1 MDITTGLE
9 INLNNPVE
17 LHNSIERIREARNYM
32 GEREYII
39 DLHWDEDGGE
49 THRIPLIVEGPNL
62 WVIGYL
68 FGDEKIYFEKQRG
81 DGTLRYSSADGA
93 NREDELMLQNVKII
107 LKRFEGESHLTN
119 FQKVEGN
126 ERARNAYVMA
136 VFIASEIVRNEVLEL
151 ILLYGSMN
159 LRPFLKRWSD
169 FLFVYREWERAARV
183 LYPEEAGAIC
193 PVIRVKGLRS
203 RCSNLEKDENLQT
216 IKAAY
221 GELMNLITNIVVTED
236 NEEEYKGLL
245 RLMGLTIRQRES

>member
-1 MDITTGLE
+1 
-9 INLNNPVE
+9 
-17 LHNSIERIREARNYM
+17 
-32 GEREYII
+32 
-39 DLHWDEDGGE
+39 
-49 THRIPLIVEGPNL
+49 
-62 WVIGYL
+62 
-68 FGDEKIYFEKQRG
+68 
-81 DGTLRYSSADGA
+81 
-93 NREDELMLQNVKII
+93 MLQNVKII

-119 FQKVEGN
+119 FQEVEGN

-183 LYPEEAGAIC
+183 LYQETGAIC
-193 PVIRVKGLRS
+193 PVIRVKGLKS
-203 RCSNLEKDENLQT
+203 RLSNLKKDENLQK
-216 IKAAY
+216 ILEAY
-221 GELMNLITNIVVTED
+221 EELMNLITNIVVTED